1 MEIRELTKD
10 DISSLLE
17 LYVQL
22 DEANREL
29 SLEKSAEVW
38 TDEIEGN
45 KNIHYFGAIDD
56 GKVVSSCYCVII
68 PNLTNFNRPICFVEN
83 VVTDKKYRKQGLAGK
98 VIKMAVETAKKSGCY
113 KVILQ
118 SGIARKE
125 AHQFYE
131 NLGFNGNSKKAFDM
145 RLGK

>member
-98 VIKMAVETAKKSGCY
+98 VIKMAVETAKKAVAT
-113 KVILQ
+113 K
-118 SGIARKE
+118 
-125 AHQFYE
+125 
-131 NLGFNGNSKKAFDM
+131 
-145 RLGK
+145 

>member
-83 VVTDKKYRKQGLAGK
+83 VVTDKKYRTQGLAGK

>member
-29 SLEKSAEVW
+29 SLEKSTEVW

>member
-38 TDEIEGN
+38 TDEIEVN

>member
-83 VVTDKKYRKQGLAGK
+83 VVTDKKYRKQGLASK

>member
-118 SGIARKE
+118 SGIERKE

>member
-68 PNLTNFNRPICFVEN
+68 PNLTNFNRPICFIEN